1 MQYFDNHF
9 RNLKSL
15 QKRLLLSNSEV
26 YPKSDRKNIFM
37 CSGISICVSNDVYS
51 EKLNHASDNQV
62 CTTSIR
68 RTEVKSDNQNYI
80 QLQFER
86 GKATSISKSVTLPS
100 NSTRTIE
107 TSKHPCSTGNS
118 GTG

>member
-1 MQYFDNHF
+1 MY
-9 RNLKSL
+9 
-15 QKRLLLSNSEV
+15 
-26 YPKSDRKNIFM
+26 
-37 CSGISICVSNDVYS
+37 SGISICVSNDVYS

-62 CTTSIR
+62 CTTSIK

-107 TSKHPCSTGNS
+107 TSKHPCSTDNS
-118 GTG
+118 GMVFIKKCSFIEPKRYAF